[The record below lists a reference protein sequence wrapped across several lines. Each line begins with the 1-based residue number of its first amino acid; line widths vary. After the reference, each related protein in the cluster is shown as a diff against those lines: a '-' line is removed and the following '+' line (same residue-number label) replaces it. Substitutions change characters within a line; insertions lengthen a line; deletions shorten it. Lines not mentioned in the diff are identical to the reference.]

1 MASTSTA
8 CRRTSP
14 VSWTQTVAGPSGGA
28 CPAPRDTPRGRR
40 RCSTPSRAPSTSGL
54 GGSPPGRSPPRTG
67 GDRPTRSATS
77 WGSTNRCW
85 CAGETSCTPRTCACA
100 SSGAATGGFP
110 AGAFAAWT
118 RPWRSLGTT
127 PASPSPWRSTTA
139 AGRRSSTPC
148 GRWSPPVC
156 RRRRSPRTAIAASG
170 ACAPVDAMLYHD
182 RGVVLRTHKLGEA
195 DRIVTFLTRDN
206 GKVRAVA
213 KGVRKTKS
221 RFGGRLEPPSHA
233 QLLLYQGR
241 ELDIVSQ
248 AETIDHFRPVRDDLD
263 RLGRAVSMLEA
274 ADQRPRGCEPNP
286 RLYEMLVGALRALSD
301 QDAPLVLAGFFLKV
315 LALEGFRPQVEACVV
330 CGDDGPL
337 VSWAI
342 EEGGLRCAAHRQGPA
357 LSPEAVDVLQHALGG
372 RLGTALNETRGSVVS
387 EVDHLVV
394 RAVEHHLERRL
405 RSVTALH
412 RT

>member
-1 MASTSTA
+1 
-8 CRRTSP
+8 
-14 VSWTQTVAGPSGGA
+14 
-28 CPAPRDTPRGRR
+28 
-40 RCSTPSRAPSTSGL
+40 
-54 GGSPPGRSPPRTG
+54 
-67 GDRPTRSATS
+67 
-77 WGSTNRCW
+77 
-85 CAGETSCTPRTCACA
+85 
-100 SSGAATGGFP
+100 
-110 AGAFAAWT
+110 
-118 RPWRSLGTT
+118 
-127 PASPSPWRSTTA
+127 
-139 AGRRSSTPC
+139 
-148 GRWSPPVC
+148 
-156 RRRRSPRTAIAASG
+156 
-170 ACAPVDAMLYHD
+170 MLYHD

-274 ADQRPRGCEPNP
+274 ADQLALEREPNP

-357 LSPEAVDVLQHALGG
+357 LSAEAVDVLQHALGG
-372 RLGTALNETRGSVVS
+372 RLGAALNETRGPVVS
-387 EVDHLVV
+387 EVDHLVGRV
-394 RAVEHHLERRL
+394 VGHHLERRL

>member
-1 MASTSTA
+1 
-8 CRRTSP
+8 
-14 VSWTQTVAGPSGGA
+14 
-28 CPAPRDTPRGRR
+28 
-40 RCSTPSRAPSTSGL
+40 
-54 GGSPPGRSPPRTG
+54 
-67 GDRPTRSATS
+67 
-77 WGSTNRCW
+77 
-85 CAGETSCTPRTCACA
+85 
-100 SSGAATGGFP
+100 
-110 AGAFAAWT
+110 
-118 RPWRSLGTT
+118 
-127 PASPSPWRSTTA
+127 
-139 AGRRSSTPC
+139 
-148 GRWSPPVC
+148 
-156 RRRRSPRTAIAASG
+156 
-170 ACAPVDAMLYHD
+170 MLYHD

-274 ADQRPRGCEPNP
+274 ADQLALEREPNP

-301 QDAPLVLAGFFLKV
+301 QDAPLVLSGFFLKV

-372 RLGTALNETRGSVVS
+372 RLATALNETRGPVVS

>member
-1 MASTSTA
+1 
-8 CRRTSP
+8 
-14 VSWTQTVAGPSGGA
+14 
-28 CPAPRDTPRGRR
+28 
-40 RCSTPSRAPSTSGL
+40 
-54 GGSPPGRSPPRTG
+54 
-67 GDRPTRSATS
+67 
-77 WGSTNRCW
+77 
-85 CAGETSCTPRTCACA
+85 
-100 SSGAATGGFP
+100 
-110 AGAFAAWT
+110 
-118 RPWRSLGTT
+118 
-127 PASPSPWRSTTA
+127 
-139 AGRRSSTPC
+139 
-148 GRWSPPVC
+148 
-156 RRRRSPRTAIAASG
+156 
-170 ACAPVDAMLYHD
+170 MLYHD

-274 ADQRPRGCEPNP
+274 ADQLALEREPNA

-330 CGDDGPL
+330 CGGDGPL

-357 LSPEAVDVLQHALGG
+357 LSAEAVDVLQHALGG
-372 RLGTALNETRGSVVS
+372 RLGAALNETRGPVVS